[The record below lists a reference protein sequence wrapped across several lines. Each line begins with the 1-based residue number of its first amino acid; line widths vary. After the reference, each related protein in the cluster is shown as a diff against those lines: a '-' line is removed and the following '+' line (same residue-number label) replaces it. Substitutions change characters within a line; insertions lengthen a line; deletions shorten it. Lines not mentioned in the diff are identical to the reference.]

1 MNAIIGLLTGLA
13 ASMGLGG
20 GFILII
26 YLTVFGGIESLTA
39 RAANL
44 VFFIPIAVLS
54 VILHG
59 KNGLIEWRIMPRI
72 LVSGVIGAAAGTLL
86 GLFINPRIIEICF
99 GVLIA
104 VTGIRELFHRKK
116 TVEKQDITER
126 DES

>member
-39 RAANL
+39 RATNL

-116 TVEKQDITER
+116 TAEKQDITER

>member
-1 MNAIIGLLTGLA
+1 MNVIIGLLTGLA

-26 YLTVFGGIESLTA
+26 YLTVFGGVENLSA

-59 KNGLIEWRIMPRI
+59 RNGLIEWKIMPRI
-72 LVSGVIGAAAGTLL
+72 LVSGVIGAAVGTLL

-116 TVEKQDITER
+116 TAEKQDETAENK
-126 DES
+126 S

>member
-26 YLTVFGGIESLTA
+26 YLTVFGGVESLAA

-44 VFFIPIAVLS
+44 VFFIPIAILS

-59 KNGLIEWRIMPRI
+59 RNGLIEWKIMPRI
-72 LVSGVIGAAAGTLL
+72 LVSGVIGAAAGTFL

-104 VTGIRELFHRKK
+104 VTGIRELFHKK
-116 TVEKQDITER
+116 KYKDKQDATA
-126 DES
+126 DEQA

>member
-1 MNAIIGLLTGLA
+1 MNAIIGLLAGLA

-116 TVEKQDITER
+116 TAEKQDITER

>member
-26 YLTVFGGIESLTA
+26 YLTVFGGVENLSA

-59 KNGLIEWRIMPRI
+59 RNGLIEWKIMPRI
-72 LVSGVIGAAAGTLL
+72 LVSGVIGAAVGTLL

-104 VTGIRELFHRKK
+104 ATGIRELFHRKK
-116 TVEKQDITER
+116 PEEKQDETAENK
-126 DES
+126 S

>member
-116 TVEKQDITER
+116 TAEKQDITER